1 MGTDP
6 EHIPMLVEALTENN
20 VDVAIGSRLL
30 DKNSNSPG
38 YRKTGIK
45 IITSAFNFGTDF
57 KVTDCFT
64 HASVSTKNNS
74 ICHITITKIIDN

>member
-6 EHIPMLVEALTENN
+6 EHIPMFVKAITENN

-38 YRKTGIK
+38 HRKTGIK
-45 IITSAFNFGTDF
+45 IITSASNFGTDF
-57 KVTDCFT
+57 KVTDCFSN
-64 HASVSTKNNS
+64 ASR
-74 ICHITITKIIDN
+74 